1 MAVAGLPSLEL
12 EPPLELHLRSGIL
25 LKMSVSGSAD
35 QDHSDSGFQK
45 YEFDLTR
52 LCLRRGMVE
61 LPGSMLGLFEAGE
74 VVLRDPVGDQTH
86 TLTFTPPRT
95 LASLKVFFERHSL
108 QPNDKLVLLLDDE
121 GGEIHALRRPKKR
134 STAGRAVQLPP
145 GEATPELII
154 DGPAQVREVR
164 QRVREEGGAVP
175 PQAPETDASALPR
188 PAPTPS
194 PWSTASYDAPLAP
207 EPRPLRGTPEP
218 VPPTGSLGPPHGAS
232 DSEPGGGDAE
242 PVVRIMAFLAQPS
255 TPIIVRVDDVA
266 EVLGLPGTAA
276 LDALERIARD
286 PESGLETIRQG
297 IYRMSR
303 QVQS

>member
-1 MAVAGLPSLEL
+1 M
-12 EPPLELHLRSGIL
+12 ELHLRSGIL
-25 LKMSVSGSAD
+25 LKMSVSVSAD
-35 QDHSDSGFQK
+35 QDHSASGFQK

-52 LCLRRGMVE
+52 LCLRRGTVE

-95 LASLKVFFERHSL
+95 LASLKAFFEHHSL

-134 STAGRAVQLPP
+134 STAGRAVQVQP
-145 GEATPELII
+145 GEITPELVR

-164 QRVREEGGAVP
+164 HRVREEGGAVP
-175 PQAPETDASALPR
+175 PQAPEVEAEQRRR
-188 PAPTPS
+188 PAPT

-218 VPPTGSLGPPHGAS
+218 VPPTESLGPPHGAS

-255 TPIIVRVDDVA
+255 TPIIIRVDDVA
-266 EVLGLPGTAA
+266 EALGLPGTAA
-276 LDALERIARD
+276 LAALERIARD